1 MRSPAARFLVLLLG
15 LSVLAGA
22 NAAPPKKTAAKP
34 SSAAKSAA
42 PEAETAP
49 TAAHAPAVE
58 ENKGKDING
67 VCAACH
73 GEFGQGGKRGE
84 YPRLAGQRAAYLKDQ
99 LKSFRARKRI
109 NIPMYP
115 YTQERELPDE
125 DIEAVSEYLAAIQL
139 PTKWPE
145 FKDSD
150 DALTRL
156 EAMEKVM
163 IVPRAEGDIEN
174 GKGIYQKECFSCHAR
189 DGRGR
194 GKFPMLVGQYT
205 SYLKKQ
211 VDSYLKGERP
221 HDEDGPKGIL
231 NTLQEKDIQDILAY
245 LTSIQ
250 DSEKQ

>member
-1 MRSPAARFLVLLLG
+1 MKFVLPLLFGLFLASAQAAAPKKAPVKPAAE
-15 LSVLAGA
+15 
-22 NAAPPKKTAAKP
+22 AAP
-34 SSAAKSAA
+34 A
-42 PEAETAP
+42 PVQ
-49 TAAHAPAVE
+49 APAAE
-58 ENKGKDING
+58 DKGKDING

-73 GEFGQGGKRGE
+73 GEYGQGGKRGE

-125 DIEAVSEYLAAIQL
+125 DIEIISEYLAAIRL
-139 PTKWPE
+139 PTEWPQ

-156 EAMEKVM
+156 TATEKVM

-174 GKGIYQKECFSCHAR
+174 GKAIYQKECFSCHGR

-211 VDSYLKGERP
+211 ADAYLKGERP
-221 HDEDGPKGIL
+221 HDDEGVTGIL
-231 NTLQEKDIQDILAY
+231 NRITEKDIQDILAY

-250 DSEKQ
+250 DSGKPEAK

>member
-1 MRSPAARFLVLLLG
+1 MIRLLPLILALLL
-15 LSVLAGA
+15 SGA
-22 NAAPPKKTAAKP
+22 QAAPPKKAPAKAAARP
-34 SSAAKSAA
+34 VPAAEAA
-42 PEAETAP
+42 PP
-49 TAAHAPAVE
+49 AAHAAAADE
-58 ENKGKDING
+58 DKGKEING

-84 YPRLAGQRAAYLKDQ
+84 YPRIAGQRAAYLKDQ

-145 FKDSD
+145 FKDTD

-156 EAMEKVM
+156 EAVERVM
-163 IVPRAEGDIEN
+163 IVPRAEGNLDN
-174 GKGIYQKECFSCHAR
+174 GKAIYQKECYSCHGR

-194 GKFPMLVGQYT
+194 GKFPMLIGQYT
-205 SYLKKQ
+205 NYLKKQ
-211 VDSYLKGERP
+211 ADSYVKGERP
-221 HDEDGPKGIL
+221 HDEDGPVGIL
-231 NTLQEKDIQDILAY
+231 NRLSEKDIQDILAY

-250 DSEKQ
+250 DPEKSEAK

>member
-1 MRSPAARFLVLLLG
+1 MRAWLARILFLLIAG
-15 LSVLAGA
+15 LSLSGA
-22 NAAPPKKTAAKP
+22 FAAPPKKA
-34 SSAAKSAA
+34 SAKSAA
-42 PEAETAP
+42 PAEAAP
-49 TAAHAPAVE
+49 APAHAAPAAE
-58 ENKGKDING
+58 DKGRDING

-84 YPRLAGQRAAYLKDQ
+84 YPRIAGQRAAYLKDQ

-125 DIEAVSEYLAAIQL
+125 DIEAVSDYLAAIQL

-174 GKGIYQKECFSCHAR
+174 GKAIYQKNCASCHAR

-194 GKFPMLVGQYT
+194 GKFPMLIGQYT
-205 SYLKKQ
+205 NYLKKQ
-211 VDSYLKGERP
+211 TDSYLKGERP
-221 HDEDGPKGIL
+221 HDEDGPTGIL
-231 NTLQEKDIQDILAY
+231 NTLKERDIQDILAY

-250 DSEKQ
+250 DPEKQ